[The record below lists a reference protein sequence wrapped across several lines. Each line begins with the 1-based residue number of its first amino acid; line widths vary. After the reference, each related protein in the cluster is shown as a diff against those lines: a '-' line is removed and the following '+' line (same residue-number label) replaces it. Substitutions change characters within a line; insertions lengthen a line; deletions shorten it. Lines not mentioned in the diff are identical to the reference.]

1 MDLISW
7 SKWAPG
13 FPNGRGEDSQGTGG
27 GPVSKTIRK
36 LPKTMRKK
44 RGREGRRAEF
54 FQHWLSQRALLSQAD
69 PVPQG
74 IQKLSISK
82 ASSRFAQ
89 RRAWINSFL
98 LSKL

>member
-44 RGREGRRAEF
+44 KREGGKAGRV
-54 FQHWLSQRALLSQAD
+54 LSALAVTKS
-69 PVPQG
+69 P
-74 IQKLSISK
+74 SF
-82 ASSRFAQ
+82 SSRPSSPRYPEVKHQ
-89 RRAWINSFL
+89 
-98 LSKL
+98 